1 MKSLL
6 ILLTLSG
13 LILVGSARAQE
24 APAKPSE
31 LEAIK
36 IKAEIEK
43 AKAEI
48 EKARAE
54 AEKAKAEAERARA
67 EAEKAK
73 AEARKARAALEP
85 ETKPEAPVDPASTE
99 GFRRHDGLFLR
110 LTAGPGF
117 GGFEGT
123 GHAIVPM
130 STEVLNDPKQ
140 EGTLFGGSFALGGA
154 LSDNWILHA
163 TVWYCVST
171 SRKREAVDQDF
182 GTAVVGGG
190 MTYYFTPSN
199 FYFSSSIGIAAT
211 AIGLQRRSDPFYS
224 EEYDRESVTATG
236 AGVMLSVGKEW
247 WVSANWALGAAVQLD
262 FSYAEGDDLTVRQGS
277 ARALFSATFN

>member
-6 ILLTLSG
+6 IFLTAAS
-13 LILVGSARAQE
+13 LILASSARAQE
-24 APAKPSE
+24 APATLKE

-36 IKAEIEK
+36 IKAEIER
-43 AKAEI
+43 AKAQI

-54 AEKAKAEAERARA
+54 AEKAKAEAEKARA

-85 ETKPEAPVDPASTE
+85 EAKPEAVEDPESQE
-99 GFRRHDGLFLR
+99 GYHRHDGIFLR
-110 LTAGPGF
+110 MTAGPGF

-130 STEVLNDPKQ
+130 STEVLDDPEQ
-140 EGTLFGGSFALGGA
+140 EGTLFGGSFSLGGA
-154 LSDNWILHA
+154 LSDNWILHGTA
-163 TVWYCVST
+163 WYCAST
-171 SRKREAVDQDF
+171 SRKREEVDQDF

-190 MTYYFTPSN
+190 MSYYFVPSN
-199 FYFSSSIGIAAT
+199 FYFSASIGLAVT
-211 AIGLQRRSDPFYS
+211 AIGMQRRSDPIYAQ
-224 EEYDRESVTATG
+224 EYDRESVTATG
-236 AGVMLSVGKEW
+236 AGAMLAVGKEW
-247 WVSANWALGAAVQLD
+247 WVSANWALGVAIQLD
-262 FSYAEGDDLTVRQGS
+262 FSYTEGDDLTVRQGS